1 MFLSHLIFILSAI
14 GFILFAI
21 RSNRQESFEKYLTF
35 FSFLYFTATGFFL
48 YLSYYSGVTSKFL
61 DLYGILN
68 ESITLLVPVVI
79 VALFGR
85 KLSFSKTFFVFLGV
99 VLTGIL
105 FTVAHFFIANLDG
118 NDLIFYPSN
127 TRLYYN
133 VFLQLGYNVV
143 LFVLFLSLLKR
154 INFNETSE
162 LFDGVYKKVFSVLFV
177 VYYIQDSL
185 FFVGMLFSTKGETLS
200 KGLYYFML
208 ISNLLMA
215 ILLIALAVYT
225 NWLFVL
231 NKIKMSWQ
239 KISEEETS
247 IESTVFSFD
256 MKSGM
261 KDVKNWN
268 DFKQVY
274 ADEFKEIIVEV
285 EKLDFLSKTEKLY
298 AALQPFELSHKDIAS
313 LLSVSLRTVGT
324 NFYRLRLKLK
334 DNDFSSDF
342 PYNKLQ

>member
-35 FSFLYFTATGFFL
+35 FSFLYFSATGTFL
-48 YLSYYSGVTSKFL
+48 YLSYYSNATSRFL

-79 VALFGR
+79 VTLFGR
-85 KLSFSKTFFVFLGV
+85 KLSFSKTLFVFLGV
-99 VLTGIL
+99 ILTGIL
-105 FTVAHFFIANLDG
+105 FTVTHFLIANLDE

-162 LFDGVYKKVFSVLFV
+162 LFDGVYKKVFSVLFI

-239 KISEEETS
+239 KISEEEAS

-298 AALQPFELSHKDIAS
+298 ASLQPFELSHKDIAS